1 MLVALMLTIL
11 GASNAM
17 AQKIYQ
23 AELDKSMFKAW
34 TDHQPGASVVDEPA
48 AIDDG
53 QATFNCETNFFK
65 QLEGGN
71 VVFGNNNVYYLWY
84 ADLTGTQKITFTG
97 TAGLT
102 LRVLMNRSEPV
113 EGGDAHGGSYVERKV
128 TIGENGEATL
138 DVSDLDYVHLNCIKV
153 DWGGSGI
160 VKSIVLTGTVKPVT
174 GILSMINNGDAEG
187 TDLES
192 FPVSYDGPNNGG
204 TANERPEIV
213 DGGVSGKCF
222 KVTTHPEPT
231 ETWHTQFYIKSDEV
245 LPQGTKWKLNMS
257 IKADRGCSVTTS
269 AQAAPREWKGNMGI
283 DEFGVSENW
292 QDYSWSG
299 EIGVDGFQ
307 SIAFDLNNEGGSAGN
322 ASNTFY
328 FDNIEFGVDLGGS
341 NPMNDIK
348 ISAGYDVVCVDFGGT
363 TNIASLVKDNGVN
376 TDAGRTVIFDNS
388 SAKVSIND
396 VDQPIISVEGR
407 ENGNLYIFL
416 DEDAELVETE
426 ADEVKVAF
434 TNPQAADRR
443 LLFTT
448 GKWEGQA
455 VPDFSGITAEFDE
468 TLGEGE
474 IYSYMWGAPALVTI
488 TPEANSFNLPAG
500 FNEFKITFNQDIQA
514 STVVAK
520 LGKEDLAVAPADGVA
535 TEFTLTRTA
544 TTEINGAVDLVISG
558 ATGVKKAS
566 LKDPIV
572 IKYSYGPV
580 SEDAQPETIYAS
592 NFSGDGDNA
601 NGAGWY
607 VNAGSALQPANSG
620 SGCRVMHNQGA
631 FSEDLIYIAQR
642 DAEKGGVAVYGI
654 DDENKLALEGGKTYH
669 VTLKA
674 CRHDR
679 DNVALKVQ
687 VLSEDAVN
695 AEDGSLVEGA
705 TALAE
710 DFKEITP
717 EKTSKQFINFDLAVT
732 PSEAG
737 NFVIR
742 LVPSLKDGSFAGY
755 NDPVCFG
762 DVKVEFIPDVL
773 GIVETK
779 TLNDALA
786 SAKTVYEELASN
798 EDSRYA
804 GEDLTAL
811 ENLISEVETNKV
823 NYTAPSVYN
832 AKAAELEAKAKA
844 ANDHKTAC
852 DSYDENIKKAIDMVL
867 AHENDK
873 FNQLDTYKDL
883 KEITAKYHA
892 QGVKENLAGEGED
905 PVWEVNYQFD
915 LLTDNDALANANSE
929 LNAAVGLG
937 NYIFTT
943 VALDADIQ
951 QGNCG
956 IAVLVER
963 NRLGA
968 RTLKALGVAADDP
981 IFEKVENAISD
992 SETLAAEIKGR
1003 IKTILYTEMAKQD
1016 CTLFDPDEENPE
1028 FDDEG
1033 NMIGKSYDM
1042 SVFIKNPNVYALN
1055 SASGCNESN
1064 VPGWTFPAAYSAPGL
1079 FTAWSGRG
1087 VENLP
1092 EDCAF
1097 TTWFGNCRME
1107 QTITDLPAGVYT
1119 ISLCGSDW
1127 SNQANVDRTDG
1138 TDPHDVNGFVYC
1150 KTSDTPAVEEGEEE
1164 DRELNF
1170 AATRTI
1176 VYGGQYNMDH
1186 ATTLGYEEVIND
1198 ETGFVSTADGEFFGI
1213 PVTDGKLTIGI
1224 HFAGDAQYFFQHARL
1239 TLKGAAGKFDYAGAA
1254 NDIAT
1259 GVESA
1264 VAPQVRALQVY
1275 DLNGR
1280 RMIKAN
1286 KGLQIVK
1293 KQMSDGTVRVE
1304 KVIVK

>member
-1 MLVALMLTIL
+1 MLVALMLTML
-11 GASNAM
+11 GVSDAM
-17 AQKIYQ
+17 AQKIYR

-34 TDHQPGASVVDEPA
+34 NGTGADAQDVEPTSYVGKGGATVDFA
-48 AIDDG
+48 
-53 QATFNCETNFFK
+53 CESNFFK
-65 QLEGGN
+65 TLEAGA
-71 VVFGNNNVYYLWY
+71 VVFGNTNVYSRWY
-84 ADLTGTQKITFTG
+84 ANLTGTKKIYFKGDAG
-97 TAGLT
+97 TAI
-102 LRVLMNRSEPV
+102 RVLMNRPDAEPGAEDPNGGTSV
-113 EGGDAHGGSYVERKV
+113 EQRVE
-128 TIGENGEATL
+128 IGEDGTGSL
-138 DVSDLDYVHLNCIKV
+138 DVSSMDYVHLNCVKIA
-153 DWGGSGI
+153 WGSSGVI
-160 VKSIVLTGTVKPVT
+160 KSIELEGTVKPVT

-187 TDLES
+187 DDLES

-222 KVTTHPEPT
+222 KVTTFDAPT

-257 IKADRGCSVTTS
+257 IKADRGCTVTTS
-269 AQAAPREWKGNMGI
+269 AQAQPRTWKGGMGI
-283 DEFGVSENW
+283 DEFSVSENW
-292 QDYSWSG
+292 QNYSWSG
-299 EIGVDGFQ
+299 EIGVDDFQ

-348 ISAGYDVVCVDFGGT
+348 VSAGADVICVDFNGN
-363 TNIASLVKDNGVN
+363 TNIAALVKDYGVN

-388 SAKVSIND
+388 CAKVSINGE
-396 VDQPIISVEGR
+396 DQPIVSVEGR
-407 ENGNLYIFL
+407 ENGNLYVFL
-416 DEDAELVETE
+416 DDDAALAESEE
-426 ADEVKVAF
+426 DEVKVAF
-434 TNPQAADRR
+434 TNPAAADRR

-455 VPDFSGITAEFDE
+455 VPDFSGITAEYDE
-468 TLGEGE
+468 ELGVGE
-474 IYSYMWGAPALVTI
+474 IYSYMWGSPALENVS
-488 TPEANSFNLPAG
+488 PEAGSFNLPASQ
-500 FNEFKITFNQDIQA
+500 NEFKVTFNQNVKA
-514 STVVAK
+514 SSIVAK
-520 LGKEDLAVAPADGVA
+520 LGAEALTVAPAEGESK
-535 TEFTLTRTA
+535 EFTLTRTA
-544 TTEINGAVDLVISG
+544 ATEIKGAVELIIAS
-558 ATGVKKAS
+558 ATGAKGIS
-566 LKDPIV
+566 LNEPIV
-572 IKYSYGPV
+572 VKYSYGPV
-580 SEDAQPETIYAS
+580 AT
-592 NFSGDGDNA
+592 DGDDEPEVLFSDNF
-601 NGAGWY
+601 GADGKNNYVPEGW
-607 VNAGSALQPANSG
+607 VINSDTEEREAGDYG
-620 SGCRVMHNQGA
+620 SGCRVIVGGGGDNGFTNAIAYICSRGNSGEVPGRAYYSGLTLTPREYTLSLGA
-631 FSEDLIYIAQR
+631 ARWDSNGTERQLTVQ
-642 DAEKGGVAVYGI
+642 VC
-654 DDENKLALEGGKTYH
+654 DENDIVIVEETKAVVPDYKSSKDAT
-669 VTLKA
+669 TFSLKFNIEQTS
-674 CRHDR
+674 
-679 DNVALKVQ
+679 NVVLK
-687 VLSEDAVN
+687 
-695 AEDGSLVEGA
+695 
-705 TALAE
+705 
-710 DFKEITP
+710 
-717 EKTSKQFINFDLAVT
+717 FIPRGMNG
-732 PSEAG
+732 EAG
-737 NFVIR
+737 
-742 LVPSLKDGSFAGY
+742 GY
-755 NDPVCFG
+755 G
-762 DVKVEFIPDVL
+762 DACAIGNIKVEYIPDVM

-779 TLNDALA
+779 ALNDALDA
-786 SAKTVYEELASN
+786 ARIAYEDLAAN
-798 EDSRYA
+798 EEQRYA
-804 GEDLTAL
+804 GDDLTAL

-832 AKAAELEAKAKA
+832 AKAAELEAKVKA

-883 KEITAKYHA
+883 KAITAKYHA
-892 QGVKENLAGEGED
+892 QGVKENLAGEDED
-905 PVWEVNYQFD
+905 PVWEVNYEFD
-915 LLTDNDALANANSE
+915 LLKDNDDLANANSE

-1042 SVFIKNPNVYALN
+1042 SVFIKNPNIYALN

-1097 TTWFGNCRME
+1097 TTWFGTCRME

-1127 SNQANVDRTDG
+1127 SNQAGNSDN
-1138 TDPHDVNGFVYC
+1138 PHDVNGFVYC
-1150 KTSDTPAVEEGEEE
+1150 KTSDTPAVEEGEAEN
-1164 DRELNF
+1164 RELNF

-1186 ATTLGYEEVIND
+1186 ATNLGYEEVPAVD
-1198 ETGFVSTADGEFFGI
+1198 GEGEETGFISTADGEFFGI

-1239 TLKGAAGKFDYAGAA
+1239 TLKAPATGFDYDKAA
-1254 NDIAT
+1254 QDIAT
-1259 GVESA
+1259 GVDTA
-1264 VAPQVRALQVY
+1264 VAPTVRALQVY

>member
-1 MLVALMLTIL
+1 MLVALMLTML
-11 GASNAM
+11 GVSDAM
-17 AQKIYQ
+17 AQKIYR

-34 TDHQPGASVVDEPA
+34 NGTGADAQEVEPTSYVGKNDATVDFA
-48 AIDDG
+48 
-53 QATFNCETNFFK
+53 CESNFFK
-65 QLEGGN
+65 TLQQGA
-71 VVFGNNNVYYLWY
+71 VVFGNTNVYSRWY
-84 ADLTGTQKITFTG
+84 ADLTGTKKIYFKGDAG
-97 TAGLT
+97 TAI
-102 LRVLMNRSEPV
+102 RVLMNRPDAEEGAEDPNGGTSV
-113 EGGDAHGGSYVERKV
+113 EQRVE
-128 TIGENGEATL
+128 IGADGTGEL
-138 DVSDLDYVHLNCIKV
+138 DVTSMDYVHLNCIKIA
-153 DWGGSGI
+153 WGSSGVI
-160 VKSIVLTGTVKPVT
+160 KSIELEGTVKPVT

-187 TDLES
+187 DDLES

-222 KVTTHPEPT
+222 KVTTFDAPT
-231 ETWHTQFYIKSDEV
+231 ETWHTQFYIKSDEI
-245 LPQGTKWKLNMS
+245 LPKGTKWKLNMS
-257 IKADRGCSVTTS
+257 IKADRGCTVTTS
-269 AQAAPREWKGNMGI
+269 AQAQPRTWKGGMGI

-292 QDYSWSG
+292 QNYSWSG
-299 EIGVDGFQ
+299 EIGVDDFQ

-341 NPMNDIK
+341 NPMNDITV
-348 ISAGYDVVCVDFGGT
+348 SHGYDVVCVDFNGM
-363 TNIASLVKDNGVN
+363 TNLKDLVKAAPGGGK
-376 TDAGRTVIFDNS
+376 TLFFDNS
-388 SAKVSIND
+388 VATVTIDGQASELV
-396 VDQPIISVEGR
+396 SVEAR
-407 ENGNLYIFL
+407 PDGNLYFFL
-416 DEDAELVETE
+416 LEDNVESE
-426 ADEVKVAF
+426 DIEVKVGF
-434 TNPQAADRR
+434 KNPTDEAHKI
-443 LLFTT
+443 LFTT
-448 GKWEGQA
+448 GKFEGQE
-455 VPDFSGITAEFDE
+455 VPEFSGIVSTFDE
-468 TLGEGE
+468 KYGEGE
-474 IYSYMWGAPALVTI
+474 ITSSMWLAPMLEAIV
-488 TPEANSFNLPAG
+488 PEEGSFNLPAN
-500 FNEFKITFNQDIQA
+500 FNTFTVTFNQNVQA

-520 LGKEDLAVAPADGVA
+520 LGAETLAVAP
-535 TEFTLTRTA
+535 TEGEAKTFTLTRTSD
-544 TTEINGAVDLVISG
+544 TEIKGAVELIITSAEGSHRNNIDP
-558 ATGVKKAS
+558 
-566 LKDPIV
+566 KDPIIV
-572 IKYSYGPV
+572 KYSYGPV
-580 SEDAQPETIYAS
+580 ATEGDDKPEILFSDNFGADGKNNYVPEGWVINSDADEREA
-592 NFSGDGDNA
+592 GD
-601 NGAGWY
+601 Y
-607 VNAGSALQPANSG
+607 G
-620 SGCRVMHNQGA
+620 SGCRVIVGGGGDNGFTNAIAYICSRGNSGEVPGRAYYSGLTLTPREYTLSLGA
-631 FSEDLIYIAQR
+631 ARWDSNGTERQLTVQ
-642 DAEKGGVAVYGI
+642 VC
-654 DDENKLALEGGKTYH
+654 DENDKVIVEETKAVVPDYKSSKDAT
-669 VTLKA
+669 TFSLKFNIEQTS
-674 CRHDR
+674 
-679 DNVALKVQ
+679 NVVLK
-687 VLSEDAVN
+687 
-695 AEDGSLVEGA
+695 
-705 TALAE
+705 
-710 DFKEITP
+710 
-717 EKTSKQFINFDLAVT
+717 FIPRAMNG
-732 PSEAG
+732 EAG
-737 NFVIR
+737 
-742 LVPSLKDGSFAGY
+742 GY
-755 NDPVCFG
+755 G
-762 DVKVEFIPDVL
+762 DACAIGNIKVEYIPDVM

-779 TLNDALA
+779 ALNDALDA
-786 SAKTVYEELASN
+786 ARIAYEDLAAN
-798 EDSRYA
+798 EEQRYA

-811 ENLISEVETNKV
+811 ESLISEVETNKV
-823 NYTAPSVYN
+823 NYTAPSVYI
-832 AKAAELEAKAKA
+832 AKAAELEAKVKA

-883 KEITAKYHA
+883 KAITAKYHA
-892 QGVKENLAGEGED
+892 QGVKENLAGEDED
-905 PVWEVNYQFD
+905 PIWEVNYQFD

-1033 NMIGKSYDM
+1033 GMIGKSYDM
-1042 SVFIKNPNVYALN
+1042 SVFIKNPNIYALN

-1064 VPGWTFPAAYSAPGL
+1064 VPGWTFPAAYGAPGL

-1097 TTWFGNCRME
+1097 TTYWGNCRME
-1107 QTITDLPAGVYT
+1107 QTITDLPAGIYVV
-1119 ISLCGSDW
+1119 SLCGSDW
-1127 SNQANVDRTDG
+1127 SNRAGYTPDESKGETNY
-1138 TDPHDVNGFVYC
+1138 DVAGFVYC

-1186 ATTLGYEEVIND
+1186 ATNLGYEETVND
-1198 ETGFVSTADGEFFGI
+1198 ETGFISTADGEFFGI

-1239 TLKGAAGKFDYAGAA
+1239 TLKGAATGFDYAKAA
-1254 NDIAT
+1254 QDIAT
-1259 GVESA
+1259 GVDTA
-1264 VAPQVRALQVY
+1264 VAPTVRALQVY

-1304 KVIVK
+1304 KVVVK

>member
-1 MLVALMLTIL
+1 MRKTYLMLVALMLTML
-11 GASNAM
+11 GVSDAM
-17 AQKIYQ
+17 AQKIYR

-34 TDHQPGASVVDEPA
+34 NGTGADAQEVEPTSYVGKGGATVDFA
-48 AIDDG
+48 
-53 QATFNCETNFFK
+53 CETNFFK
-65 QLEGGN
+65 SLDQGA
-71 VVFGNNNVYYLWY
+71 VVFGNTNVYSRWY
-84 ADLTGTQKITFTG
+84 ADLTGTKKIYFKGDKG
-97 TAGLT
+97 TAI
-102 LRVLMNRSEPV
+102 RVLMNRPDAEEGAEDPNGGTSV
-113 EGGDAHGGSYVERKV
+113 EQRVE
-128 TIGENGEATL
+128 IGADGTGEL
-138 DVSDLDYVHLNCIKV
+138 DVTSMDYVHLNCIKV
-153 DWGGSGI
+153 AWGSSGVI
-160 VKSIVLTGTVKPVT
+160 KSIELEGTVKPVT

-187 TDLES
+187 DDLES

-222 KVTTHPEPT
+222 KVTTFDAPT

-257 IKADRGCSVTTS
+257 IKADRGCTVTTS
-269 AQAAPREWKGNMGI
+269 AQAQPRTWKGGMGI
-283 DEFGVSENW
+283 DEFSVSENW
-292 QDYSWSG
+292 QNYSWSG
-299 EIGVDGFQ
+299 EIGVDDFQ

-341 NPMNDIK
+341 NPMNDITV
-348 ISAGYDVVCVDFGGT
+348 SHGYDVVCVDFNGM
-363 TNIASLVKDNGVN
+363 TNLKDLVKAAPGGGK
-376 TDAGRTVIFDNS
+376 TLFFDNS
-388 SAKVSIND
+388 VATVTID
-396 VDQPIISVEGR
+396 GQPSELVSVEAR
-407 ENGNLYIFL
+407 PDGNLYFFL
-416 DEDAELVETE
+416 LEDNVES
-426 ADEVKVAF
+426 DDVEVKVGF
-434 TNPQAADRR
+434 KNPTDEAHKIVFA
-443 LLFTT
+443 T
-448 GKWEGQA
+448 GKFEGQE
-455 VPDFSGITAEFDE
+455 VPEFSGIVSTFDE
-468 TLGEGE
+468 KFGEGD
-474 IYSYMWGAPALVTI
+474 YVSSLWLAPMLESVE
-488 TPEANSFNLPAG
+488 PEEGSFNLPAD
-500 FNEFKITFNQDIQA
+500 FKTFTVTFNQDIVA
-514 STVVAK
+514 SSVVAK
-520 LGKEDLAVAPADGVA
+520 LGSEALTVAP
-535 TEFTLTRTA
+535 TEGEAKTFTLTRTA
-544 TTEINGAVDLVISG
+544 DTAINGAVDLIISS
-558 ATGVKKAS
+558 ATGAKKNA
-566 LKDPIV
+566 LDEPIV

-580 SEDAQPETIYAS
+580 SEDAQPEVIYEAD
-592 NFSGDGDNA
+592 FTEAGGAAGWKVNA
-601 NGAGWY
+601 DAGGLQDANTGAGCRLMH
-607 VNAGSALQPANSG
+607 GKSG
-620 SGCRVMHNQGA
+620 FAADV
-631 FSEDLIYIAQR
+631 LYLAQR
-642 DAEKGGVAVYGI
+642 GTSTGGVALYGI
-654 DDENKLALEGGKTYH
+654 VEGQELTLAPKTYH
-669 VTLKA
+669 LTLDVAQWDAYENK
-674 CRHDR
+674 R
-679 DNVALKVQ
+679 ALKVQ
-687 VLSEDAVN
+687 VLPLDAVST
-695 AEDGSLVEGA
+695 EDGSVVNA
-705 TALAE
+705 DAVLAE
-710 DFKEITP
+710 DFKDIEP
-717 EKTSKQFINFDLAVT
+717 ELNNSKDATKFDIAFTVA
-732 PSEAG
+732 EEG
-737 NFVIR
+737 NYVIR
-742 LVPSLKDGSFAGY
+742 MVPSKPDGTFNGY
-755 NDPVCFG
+755 SDGCAIGN
-762 DVKVEFIPDVL
+762 VKIEFIPDVM

-779 TLNDALA
+779 KLNDALT
-786 SAKTVYEELASN
+786 SAKTTYEDLAADEN
-798 EDSRYA
+798 ERYA

-867 AHENDK
+867 DHENDK

-883 KEITAKYHA
+883 KDITAKYHA
-892 QGVKENLAGEGED
+892 QGVKENLGDDEN

-992 SETLAAEIKGR
+992 SETLAAEIKAR

-1033 NMIGKSYDM
+1033 GMIGKSYDM
-1042 SVFIKNPNVYALN
+1042 SVFIKNPNIYALN

-1064 VPGWTFPAAYSAPGL
+1064 VPGWTFPAAYGAPGL
-1079 FTAWSGRG
+1079 FTAWGARN

-1097 TTWFGNCRME
+1097 TTWFGTCRME

-1127 SNQANVDRTDG
+1127 SNQAGNSDN
-1138 TDPHDVNGFVYC
+1138 PHDVNGFVYC
-1150 KTSDTPAVEEGEEE
+1150 KTSDTPAVEEGAEE
-1164 DRELNF
+1164 DREFNF

-1186 ATTLGYEEVIND
+1186 ATNLGYEETVND
-1198 ETGFVSTADGEFFGI
+1198 ETGFISTADGEFFGI

-1239 TLKGAAGKFDYAGAA
+1239 TLKGAATGFDYAKAA
-1254 NDIAT
+1254 QDIAT
-1259 GVESA
+1259 GVDTA
-1264 VAPQVRALQVY
+1264 VAPTVRALQVY

-1304 KVIVK
+1304 KVVVK